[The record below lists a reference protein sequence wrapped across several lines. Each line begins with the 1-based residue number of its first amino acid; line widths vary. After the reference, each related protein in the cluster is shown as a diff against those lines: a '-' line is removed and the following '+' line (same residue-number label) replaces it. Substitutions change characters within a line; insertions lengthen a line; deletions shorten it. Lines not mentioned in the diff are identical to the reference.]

1 MKRSWLAL
9 LQQHPKKKKRN
20 KGETDAFSFE
30 AKGEKEKSCYWPTL
44 PAGNN

>member
-1 MKRSWLAL
+1 ML
-9 LQQHPKKKKRN
+9 LQQHPKEKKRN
-20 KGETDAFSFE
+20 KGETDAFSSE